1 MIYFAW
7 IVIFILAVLKGE
19 SELLTNDAGWMFLA
33 CVGILPIWWGI
44 RECVRELEKIRKLME
59 KAIGG
64 KEDAE

>member
-1 MIYFAW
+1 MIYIAW
-7 IVIFILAVLKGE
+7 IIIFTLAVLEGE
-19 SELLTNDAGWMFLA
+19 SELLTNDAEWMLLA

-64 KEDAE
+64 GQ